1 VLLLLTGLMF
11 ADTVGVQGFSDGQRE
26 LLDAESVTG
35 HLLPAGSV
43 FAFLAEQ
50 VAGLRAS
57 APEPQVEVHP
67 ETAAARGIATSN
79 NSR

>member
-1 VLLLLTGLMF
+1 MGDVG
-11 ADTVGVQGFSDGQRE
+11 ADLALR
-26 LLDAESVTG
+26 LLDPFLDLRQELVDHPQSVTG

-50 VAGLRAS
+50 VASLRAS